1 MCETRS
7 LLDLLYK
14 VMDHLKAPTHS
25 INYEK
30 IWTIILRFESNK
42 YCLEENSKI
51 STNVRISTDS
61 FV

>member
-1 MCETRS
+1 MHETRS

-14 VMDHLKAPTHS
+14 VMDHLEAHAHF

-30 IWTIILRFESNK
+30 IWTILLRFESNK
-42 YCLEENSKI
+42 YCLEEKSKI